1 MPRSTRRSP
10 RPKRGASSPPR
21 GGWRPTS
28 PRRRSS
34 RPWSAA
40 TTTST
45 ESWSGTLASSWNSR
59 KPGGTFGGFLRRAG
73 HDPVRD
79 LGRLVR
85 HHGSD
90 GLRQPRAW
98 SVRHGRRLCAD
109 HRDLALRRALSARTR
124 ARLRFCR
131 SRQRGP
137 RAAPVFEALHGERSR
152 AGALHHRADLHLG
165 RRGTLR
171 LRNAAAAGGAA
182 RLSEGPVCAPRPRF
196 SGLPGIHHRLQLGD
210 GGALVVRR
218 RAHALGCHGAR
229 DGGQPRHGAVGGNR
243 HQAPVHAHLRARQRA
258 RWTRRRPRRGDH
270 RDPAH
275 LSVREPRVFS
285 GRGGGGRL
293 GQPARA
299 VRGGTPDRHRRHGLQ
314 VLAAAIRRFP
324 DLCRHHRHPA
334 VAASRPVRETR
345 MSAHAGGYSADPRI
359 RWIESLPWIVAIA
372 AFFALPEYL
381 SLGARILIYILYAL
395 SLDLIVGYAGIIT
408 LGHSAYFGLGAYV
421 AGILAAKAGIGD
433 PMVQLVAAAAAGALL
448 AITTVLLEIANK
460 ATALTGGADG
470 LSGVVVA
477 PVLGLFRFDIFG
489 KTAYLYCLLVLLLG
503 WWLVRKMIY
512 SPFGT
517 SLTGVRENSLRMHAI
532 GAPVYW
538 RLVLV
543 YTLSATI
550 AGVAG
555 GLITQTNQ
563 FVGLNVLSFESAGE
577 LLVMLILGGVGRIY
591 GAFVGPVVYL
601 IAQDLLA
608 KQFPEYWYF
617 GIGTMLVLVVMFARG
632 GILGIL
638 DGMLANLRR
647 KP

>member
-1 MPRSTRRSP
+1 
-10 RPKRGASSPPR
+10 
-21 GGWRPTS
+21 
-28 PRRRSS
+28 
-34 RPWSAA
+34 
-40 TTTST
+40 
-45 ESWSGTLASSWNSR
+45 
-59 KPGGTFGGFLRRAG
+59 
-73 HDPVRD
+73 
-79 LGRLVR
+79 
-85 HHGSD
+85 
-90 GLRQPRAW
+90 
-98 SVRHGRRLCAD
+98 
-109 HRDLALRRALSARTR
+109 
-124 ARLRFCR
+124 
-131 SRQRGP
+131 
-137 RAAPVFEALHGERSR
+137 
-152 AGALHHRADLHLG
+152 
-165 RRGTLR
+165 
-171 LRNAAAAGGAA
+171 
-182 RLSEGPVCAPRPRF
+182 
-196 SGLPGIHHRLQLGD
+196 
-210 GGALVVRR
+210 
-218 RAHALGCHGAR
+218 
-229 DGGQPRHGAVGGNR
+229 
-243 HQAPVHAHLRARQRA
+243 
-258 RWTRRRPRRGDH
+258 
-270 RDPAH
+270 
-275 LSVREPRVFS
+275 
-285 GRGGGGRL
+285 
-293 GQPARA
+293 
-299 VRGGTPDRHRRHGLQ
+299 
-314 VLAAAIRRFP
+314 
-324 DLCRHHRHPA
+324 
-334 VAASRPVRETR
+334 
-345 MSAHAGGYSADPRI
+345 MSLHAGGYNADPRI
-359 RWIESLPWIVAIA
+359 RWIEALPWIVAVA
-372 AFFALPEYL
+372 AFLLLPEYL

-421 AGILAAKAGIGD
+421 AGILAAKAGFHD
-433 PMVQLVAAAAAGALL
+433 PFVQLVAAGAAGALL
-448 AITTVLLEIANK
+448 GISTGAIILRTKALTLLMLTLAITSVLMEIANK

-477 PVLGLFRFDIFG
+477 PILGLFKFDIFG
-489 KTAYLYCLLVLLLG
+489 KTAFLYCLLVLLLG
-503 WWLVRKMIY
+503 WWLVRKVIY

-638 DGMLANLRR
+638 DGLLAKLRR